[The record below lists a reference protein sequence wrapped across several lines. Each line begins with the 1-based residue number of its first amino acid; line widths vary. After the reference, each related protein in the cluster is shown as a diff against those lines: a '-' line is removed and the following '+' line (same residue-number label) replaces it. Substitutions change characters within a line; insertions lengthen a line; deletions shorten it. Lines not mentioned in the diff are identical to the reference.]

1 MALTVGIHMLY
12 AVSNKL
18 GAGSLSFPETS
29 IKKKRKKKKFLNL
42 TSPAFLSVFNSH
54 IAPVLSGV
62 SAQHRRCLGGVR
74 PA

>member
-18 GAGSLSFPETS
+18 RAGSLSFPETS
-29 IKKKRKKKKFLNL
+29 IKRSERKEIFNL

-62 SAQHRRCLGGVR
+62 YAQHRRCLGGVR